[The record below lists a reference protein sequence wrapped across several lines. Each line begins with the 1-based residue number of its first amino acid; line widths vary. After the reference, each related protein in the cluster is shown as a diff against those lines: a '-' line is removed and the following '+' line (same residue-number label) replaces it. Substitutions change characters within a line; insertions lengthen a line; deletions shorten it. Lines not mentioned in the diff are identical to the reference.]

1 MKSYQQKYVLCS
13 FYQINI
19 LHAKQAEQE
28 SAAQASKKR
37 INESVLRVQGMTDE
51 IASLKNEIHER
62 LQTISEKVPVYFF
75 VLININ
81 KKYFLQ
87 QERISDLDLKNQ
99 ELEKFQYV
107 LNYKIDELTRLI
119 QPREQEIERMKN
131 QLLEVNQQLNL
142 CELNEFINIKDSTYI
157 VKFICLSQ
165 MNEN

>member
-1 MKSYQQKYVLCS
+1 
-13 FYQINI
+13 
-19 LHAKQAEQE
+19 
-28 SAAQASKKR
+28 
-37 INESVLRVQGMTDE
+37 MTDE

-131 QLLEVNQQLNL
+131 QLLEVN
-142 CELNEFINIKDSTYI
+142 
-157 VKFICLSQ
+157 
-165 MNEN
+165 

>member
-1 MKSYQQKYVLCS
+1 
-13 FYQINI
+13 
-19 LHAKQAEQE
+19 
-28 SAAQASKKR
+28 
-37 INESVLRVQGMTDE
+37 MTDE

-62 LQTISEKVPVYFF
+62 LQTISEKVLVYFF

-131 QLLEVNQQLNL
+131 QLLEVN
-142 CELNEFINIKDSTYI
+142 
-157 VKFICLSQ
+157 
-165 MNEN
+165 